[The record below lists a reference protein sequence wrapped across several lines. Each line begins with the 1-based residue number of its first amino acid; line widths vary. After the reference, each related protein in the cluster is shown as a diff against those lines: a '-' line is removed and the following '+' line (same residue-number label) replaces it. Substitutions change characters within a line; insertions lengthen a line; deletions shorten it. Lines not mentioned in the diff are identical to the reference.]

1 MYFMEAALGQFGQVG
16 PLQVWA
22 EMLPAA
28 VGVGVAMVIISMV
41 VAIYYNVIM
50 AYCLFYLFNSFRQV
64 LPWTEC
70 DTQWSDER
78 CYVRGLNTSEGLED
92 QCVVDDI
99 GGCTEMKP
107 QTSEE
112 QFWERR
118 VLDVREEGL
127 GEFGDIGEIKMEL
140 AFYLL
145 LSWLVVLLC
154 LSKGI
159 KSSGK
164 VVYFTATFPYVVLL
178 VLLVMGLT
186 LPGAEQGL
194 YFLFVPKWEKLLSFT
209 VWRRAAG
216 QVCLSHCVSLLPIF
230 ILIH

>member
-16 PLQVWA
+16 PLQVWV

-28 VGVGVAMVIISMV
+28 VGVGVAMVIISMI

-50 AYCLFYLFNSFRQV
+50 AYCLFYLFNSFSLV

-70 DTQWSDER
+70 DPNWSDDR
-78 CYVRGLNTSEGLED
+78 CYVRGGNTSSHKLEE
-92 QCVVDDI
+92 QCVADGI
-99 GGCTEMKP
+99 GGCLDLVP

-112 QFWERR
+112 QFWERK
-118 VLDVREEGL
+118 VLDIRKEGL
-127 GEFGDIGEIKMEL
+127 GQFGDLGEIKMDL

-145 LSWLVVLLC
+145 LSWIVVLLC
-154 LSKGI
+154 LAKGI

-164 VVYFTATFPYVVLL
+164 AVYFTATFPYLFLL
-178 VLLVMGLT
+178 ILLVMGLT

-194 YFLFVPKWEKLLSFT
+194 YYLFVPKWDKLASLT
-209 VWRRAAG
+209 VWRRAAS
-216 QVCLSHCVSLLPIF
+216 QVRKSHLV
-230 ILIH
+230 

>member
-1 MYFMEAALGQFGQVG
+1 
-16 PLQVWA
+16 
-22 EMLPAA
+22 MLPAA
-28 VGVGVAMVIISMV
+28 VGVGIAMVIISMI

-50 AYCLFYLFNSFRQV
+50 AYCLFYLFNSFSLV

-70 DTQWSDER
+70 DPHWSDER
-78 CYVRGLNTSEGLED
+78 CYVRGSNTSDSGQQMKD
-92 QCVVDDI
+92 KCIADGI
-99 GGCTEMKP
+99 GGCVDLQP

-112 QFWERR
+112 QFWERK
-118 VLDVREEGL
+118 VLDIRMEGL
-127 GEFGDIGEIKMEL
+127 GDFGDLGELKMDL

-145 LSWLVVLLC
+145 LSWIVVLLC

-194 YFLFVPKWEKLLSFT
+194 YYLFVPKWEKLASFT

-216 QVCLSHCVSLLPIF
+216 QV
-230 ILIH
+230 